1 MRSTLTALVSGSAL
15 TAAAPMVQACAT
27 CFGRSDSALAQGMN
41 MGILFLLGVVLAV
54 LTALTGFFVFL
65 GRRAAALARA
75 GESASPPVTVSAP
88 CKT

>member
-1 MRSTLTALVSGSAL
+1 MKSPLTALVSGLAL
-15 TAAAPMVQACAT
+15 TAAAPAVQACAT

-54 LTALTGFFVFL
+54 LAALTGFFVYL
-65 GRRAAALARA
+65 GRRAAAVAKA
-75 GESASPPVTVSAP
+75 GGPAPSSAPASEP